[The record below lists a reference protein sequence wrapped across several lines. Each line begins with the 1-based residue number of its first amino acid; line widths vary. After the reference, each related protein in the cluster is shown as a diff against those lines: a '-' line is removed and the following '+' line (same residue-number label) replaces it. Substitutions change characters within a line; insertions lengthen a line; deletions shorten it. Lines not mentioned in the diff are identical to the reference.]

1 MPLTMPA
8 STLAQVPIAPESR
21 PRDGHS
27 GHSGRIGRGSG
38 ILASLLED
46 IESGKLPPGAPLD
59 ERALAARFEVSRTP
73 VREALQQLEARE
85 LVVITPRQGAMVARM
100 SISKIRGLM
109 ELLGELESFAAR
121 FAARRVDDATRE
133 RLQYTMLRCEEA
145 AQSGAAAEY
154 ALANS
159 MFHEAIFKGSRNEY
173 LAAQLRQAH
182 RLIQRYRVRDFQ
194 TPTQIRKSL
203 DDHVAITRAISEG
216 DEEAAAQAMLAHV
229 PAGSS
234 GFSEFLATVPPS
246 FFETEAS

>member
-1 MPLTMPA
+1 MPKPSLDQPPKPA
-8 STLAQVPIAPESR
+8 APQR
-21 PRDGHS
+21 RDGRAAS
-27 GHSGRIGRGSG
+27 
-38 ILASLLED
+38 ILSALLDD

-59 ERALAARFEVSRTP
+59 ERALATQFEVSRTP
-73 VREALQQLEARE
+73 VREALQQLVARE

-121 FAARRVDDATRE
+121 LAARRVDATSRE
-133 RLQYTMLRCEEA
+133 RLQRTLQRCEEA
-145 AQSGAAAEY
+145 AQSGGTAEY

-159 MFHEAIFKGSRNEY
+159 MFHEAIFKGSRNDY

-194 TPTQIRKSL
+194 TPAQIRKSL
-203 DDHVAITRAISEG
+203 EDHVAIANAIGQG
-216 DEEAAAQAMLAHV
+216 DEEAAARAMLAHV

-234 GFSEFLATVPPS
+234 GFSEFLASVPPG
-246 FFETEAS
+246 FFEADAS

>member
-1 MPLTMPA
+1 MPTTTPNPEKSPA
-8 STLAQVPIAPESR
+8 AQPR
-21 PRDGHS
+21 RDG
-27 GHSGRIGRGSG
+27 RAAA
-38 ILASLLED
+38 ILAALLED

-59 ERALAARFEVSRTP
+59 ERALATRFEVSRTP
-73 VREALQQLEARE
+73 VREALQQLVARE

-121 FAARRVDDATRE
+121 LAARRVDADTRE
-133 RLQYTMLRCEEA
+133 RLQRTLQRCEEA
-145 AQSGAAAEY
+145 AQSGGTAEY

-194 TPTQIRKSL
+194 TPAQIRKSL
-203 DDHVAITRAISEG
+203 EDHVAIAKAISEG
-216 DEEAAAQAMLAHV
+216 DEEAAAQAMLLHV

-246 FFETEAS
+246 FFEAESS

>member
-1 MPLTMPA
+1 M
-8 STLAQVPIAPESR
+8 PIASPTPTGTPAPSPQASPR
-21 PRDGHS
+21 RDGRATS
-27 GHSGRIGRGSG
+27 
-38 ILASLLED
+38 ILAALLDD
-46 IESGKLPPGAPLD
+46 IESGILPPGTPLD
-59 ERALAARFEVSRTP
+59 ERALATRFEVSRTP
-73 VREALQQLEARE
+73 VREALQQLVARE

-121 FAARRVDDATRE
+121 LAARRVDAATRE
-133 RLQYTMLRCEEA
+133 RLQRTMQRCEEA
-145 AQSGAAAEY
+145 AQNGGTAEY

-194 TPTQIRKSL
+194 TPAQIRKSL
-203 DDHVAITRAISEG
+203 EDHVAIANAIGQG
-216 DEEAAAQAMLAHV
+216 DEEAAARAMLAHV

-234 GFSEFLATVPPS
+234 GFSEFLASVPPG
-246 FFETEAS
+246 FFEADAS

>member
-1 MPLTMPA
+1 MPT
-8 STLAQVPIAPESR
+8 STLAPLPTAPGQR
-21 PRDGHS
+21 RRDG
-27 GHSGRIGRGSG
+27 RAAG
-38 ILASLLED
+38 ILASLLDD

-73 VREALQQLEARE
+73 VREALQQLVARE

-121 FAARRVDDATRE
+121 LAARRVDDATRE
-133 RLQYTMLRCEEA
+133 RLQRTMQRCVEA
-145 AQSGAAAEY
+145 AQSGGAAEY

-159 MFHEAIFKGSRNEY
+159 MYHEAIFKASRNEY

-194 TPTQIRKSL
+194 TPAQIRKSL
-203 DDHVAITRAISEG
+203 DDHIAITQAINAG
-216 DEEAAAQAMLAHV
+216 DEEAAARAMLLHV

-246 FFETEAS
+246 FFENEAP

>member
-1 MPLTMPA
+1 MPTTTPNPA
-8 STLAQVPIAPESR
+8 TSPAAQPR
-21 PRDGHS
+21 RDG
-27 GHSGRIGRGSG
+27 RAAA
-38 ILASLLED
+38 ILAALLED

-59 ERALAARFEVSRTP
+59 ERALATRFEVSRTP
-73 VREALQQLEARE
+73 VREALQQLVARE

-121 FAARRVDDATRE
+121 LAARRVDAGTRE
-133 RLQYTMLRCEEA
+133 RLQRTLQRCEEA
-145 AQSGAAAEY
+145 AQSGGTAEY

-194 TPTQIRKSL
+194 TPAQIRKSL
-203 DDHVAITRAISEG
+203 EDHVAIAKAISEG
-216 DEEAAAQAMLAHV
+216 DEEAAAQAMLLHV

-246 FFETEAS
+246 FFEAESS

>member
-1 MPLTMPA
+1 MPT
-8 STLAQVPIAPESR
+8 STLSQVPTAPKQP
-21 PRDGHS
+21 PREGPT
-27 GHSGRIGRGSG
+27 GKVGRGSG

-46 IESGKLPPGAPLD
+46 IESGKLPPGAALD

-73 VREALQQLEARE
+73 VREALQQLVARE

-121 FAARRVDDATRE
+121 LAARRVDDTTRE
-133 RLQYTMLRCEEA
+133 RLQRTLTRCEEA
-145 AQSGAAAEY
+145 AQNGGAAEY

-173 LAAQLRQAH
+173 LATQLRQAH

-194 TPTQIRKSL
+194 TPVQIRKSL
-203 DDHVAITRAISEG
+203 DDHVAITKAILEG
-216 DEEAAAQAMLAHV
+216 DEEAAAHAMSLHV

-234 GFSEFLATVPPS
+234 GFSEFLATVPPA
-246 FFETEAS
+246 FFESEST